1 MSRAMENYICA
12 SEDRS
17 HYNTDTCVLLD
28 YWPDPLVPIHYPVQI
43 GSYEEYPQSLV
54 DQNPANIVINETVIQ
69 QNISQEEIIE
79 IINNTIPQ
87 LAETLAE
94 KLGTIITEA
103 DLDAAIDE
111 IYGGSAS
118 SLIGGTNGV

>member
-1 MSRAMENYICA
+1 MSRAIENYICA
-12 SEDRS
+12 SEDRP
-17 HYNTDTCVLLD
+17 HYDNEFFIAYD
-28 YWPDPLVPIHYPVQI
+28 YWPLPAVFIDYP
-43 GSYEEYPQSLV
+43 GKTYSYEGYQQPPV
-54 DQNPANIVINETVIQ
+54 DQNPTNVVINETIVQ
-69 QNISQEEIIE
+69 QTISQEEITE

-103 DLDAAIDE
+103 DLDAAIEE

-118 SLIGGTNGV
+118 DIIGGSNNP